1 MKKLINITILLLV
14 SSSLHGQSFTENEL
28 TGKWKAVKIMGDV
41 SDMPS
46 EYTSFLHATF
56 VFKKNKKF
64 HFNSKVEELNRVM
77 KNCQCRWK
85 LNLDKSEIIVQKWK
99 DKDSN
104 KKQLMNIK
112 IYKRDKKIYFLLEA
126 TLFLE
131 MKKIY

>member
-14 SSSLHGQSFTENEL
+14 SSSLYGQNFTQSKL
-28 TGKWKAVKIMGDV
+28 TGTWKVVKIIGDV
-41 SDMPS
+41 SNMPS

-56 VFKKNKKF
+56 VFKKNKSF

-77 KNCQCRWK
+77 KNCRCRWK
-85 LNLDKSEIIVQKWK
+85 LNLDKSVIVQKWK

-126 TLFLE
+126 TLLLE